1 MFEMKDKGCSP
12 EDALRL
18 AATLV
23 SENLTVREIWVE
35 EHQELITDWKNLT
48 SDLDVINYVAVSC
61 FAPIYIVDN
70 TFTRLDTRRD
80 CIRAINPLGSLKSFI
95 DRIENFPT
103 SGFVL
108 FKRVNNYF
116 EEVSVKCGYSIGMK
130 DKVFKGLALPLP
142 KGAMFW
148 IEIDDERFECS
159 TPDFKSRP
167 AFQ

>member
-23 SENLTVREIWVE
+23 SKNLTAREIWVE
-35 EHQELITDWKNLT
+35 EHQELINDWDKQT
-48 SDLDVINYVAVSC
+48 SGLDVINYVAVSC

-70 TFTRLDTRRD
+70 TITRLETHRD
-80 CIRAINPLGSLKSFI
+80 CIRAIHPLGDLKSFI
-95 DRIENFPT
+95 NWNLNFPT

-116 EEVSVKCGYSIGMK
+116 EEVSVKCGYSLAEK
-130 DKVFKGLALPLP
+130 ERVFFMGLTLPLP
-142 KGAMFW
+142 KGAKFW
-148 IEIDDERFECS
+148 IEIEDERFECP
-159 TPDFKSRP
+159 TPNFKS
-167 AFQ
+167 FLTI

>member
-35 EHQELITDWKNLT
+35 EHQELVNDWGTQT
-48 SDLDVINYVAVSC
+48 SNLDVINYVAVSC

-70 TFTRLDTRRD
+70 TFTRLDTHRD
-80 CIRAINPLGSLKSFI
+80 CIRAIHPLGNLKSFI
-95 DRIENFPT
+95 DRIEHFPT

-130 DKVFKGLALPLP
+130 DKVFEGLALPLP
-142 KGAMFW
+142 KGAQFW
-148 IEIDDERFECS
+148 IEIEEERFECP
-159 TPDFKSRP
+159 TPDFNSRP
-167 AFQ
+167 TF

>member
-23 SENLTVREIWVE
+23 SENLTAREIWVE
-35 EHQELITDWKNLT
+35 EHQELVNDWKNQI
-48 SDLDVINYVAVSC
+48 SNLDVINYVAVSC
-61 FAPIYIVDN
+61 FAPICIVDN

-80 CIRAINPLGSLKSFI
+80 CIRAINPLGNIKSFI
-95 DRIENFPT
+95 DRIEHFPT

-116 EEVSVKCGYSIGMK
+116 EEVSVKCGYSLAEK
-130 DKVFKGLALPLP
+130 EKVFRGLTLPLP
-142 KGAMFW
+142 EGAKLW
-148 IEIDDERFECS
+148 VEIEDERFECP
-159 TPDFKSRP
+159 TPDFKSFP
-167 AFQ
+167 TI